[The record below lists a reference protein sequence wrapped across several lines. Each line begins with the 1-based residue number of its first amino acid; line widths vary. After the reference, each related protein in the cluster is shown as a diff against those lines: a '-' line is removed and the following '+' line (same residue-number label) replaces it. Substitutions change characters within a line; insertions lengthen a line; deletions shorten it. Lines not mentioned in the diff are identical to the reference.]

1 MRAPNQSPSKRKTTF
16 AVASTDQT
24 KPKAAKQNRKIGIA
38 MLPRGCSFI

>member
-38 MLPRGCSFI
+38 MLPRG